1 MQKLFRGW
9 EKEHYEKR
17 HRNLLTKER
26 IHMEN
31 LKLLQEKIESARTEL
46 GEALLQRDEFE
57 SYYRKSTELDR
68 LIEEYLETKQQ
79 MVR

>member
-1 MQKLFRGW
+1 
-9 EKEHYEKR
+9 
-17 HRNLLTKER
+17 
-26 IHMEN
+26 MEN

-79 MVR
+79 MAR